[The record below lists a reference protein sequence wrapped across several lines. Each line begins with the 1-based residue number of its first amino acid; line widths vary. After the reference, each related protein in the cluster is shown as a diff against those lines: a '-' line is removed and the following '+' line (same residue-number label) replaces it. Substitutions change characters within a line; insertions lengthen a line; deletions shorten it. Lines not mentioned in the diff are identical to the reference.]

1 MQIFIKN
8 IEKILKKFCTTP
20 VLLAAIFLL
29 MSQPLFYSVVSLA
42 QELKPSPLSLLPGV
56 IYYYPETG
64 IKLLA
69 YILAVPT
76 FFIYY
81 GFFFWL
87 INHPNTKITKNYIRV
102 LRSWKKTLLWFLFAG
117 VMFGV
122 SRASS
127 VFIVRLVAFAFVFL
141 FPMFRSVV
149 WINKILPV
157 LYKFALLFAGVWF
170 LYIVLPPIL
179 LPLKVPNEYLNI
191 PTHFTWTKIKETANK
206 KGKNDLLAVLP
217 DTESSFFKNY
227 NPLLN
232 PKDRLALCM
241 DVSDI
246 TPFVRAEENKPLNG
260 DHSFFVQGNRLCF
273 SWIMEEKTENFISG
287 LLNKEEEREFRNI
300 LSRLELEYNTL
311 VNITFKN
318 KPQIEVLKK
327 IWPQLHWQ
335 VLSRGFIHHH
345 NHLFGPAHAYLKG
358 QPVRELFMQY
368 GFLNTIGLAWLL
380 DNTVGFNYSNYI
392 HFYYL
397 FYPLYYICLFWFAWI
412 LLKDKHYWS
421 SLLFIAVGALSGMTY
436 LSIILGPGT
445 NPARHFFD
453 IFTIITFYLYLTKNS
468 KCWLALSLFSVW
480 LGILNNMHFGAF
492 MFISLAGVLFI
503 KNVSD
508 WKNKNTFELISLV
521 LLAIVS
527 LLLFGMYSV
536 GSRSVEEYFLHGL
549 LAFPFRNTLI
559 MAIFFLISLI
569 YLLIAYHWK
578 KHLPKNYL
586 LLLLVFYSQG
596 VLLYFLRS
604 AAAVHLYAMLPIFA
618 LTVLLALQLFFDTI
632 YPNSIKKK
640 KQASYVIISLS
651 VIFFL
656 CTLYPFEHSRKE
668 TIGRLQDRQ
677 SYYWTLPNTF
687 FETTM
692 PQEPF
697 AQAASLINKY
707 VSGPAIYLISQ
718 YDNILPIVSDKYN
731 KMPFVDM
738 QWYLFTKKE
747 FNLALDT
754 IQKNKPE
761 YLFVDSDIERNFF
774 LDIIRKETPVI
785 GYLYEESIWRA
796 ERLTQMQKIFEKVQ
810 ADYEPVERGELIT
823 VYRRKKSR

>member
-1 MQIFIKN
+1 MPSFIN
-8 IEKILKKFCTTP
+8 NMEKFFKKFFTTP
-20 VLLAAIFLL
+20 VLLALFFLL
-29 MSQPLFYSVVSLA
+29 MSHPLFYSVVSLA
-42 QELKPSPLSLLPGV
+42 QELQPRPLSFLPGV

-64 IKLLA
+64 IKLLT

-76 FFIYY
+76 FFLYY

-87 INHPNTKITKNYIRV
+87 INHPNKKITKIYIRI
-102 LRSWKKTLLWFLFAG
+102 LRSCKKTLLWFIVAGIMFAI
-117 VMFGV
+117 
-122 SRASS
+122 SRYSAN
-127 VFIVRLVAFAFVFL
+127 VIVRVLAFLFVFL
-141 FPMFRSVV
+141 FPLLKNMVSGY
-149 WINKILPV
+149 KILPIIYKLSVIFAV
-157 LYKFALLFAGVWF
+157 LWF
-170 LYIVLPPIL
+170 CYIVLPPIL
-179 LPLKVPNEYLNI
+179 FPLKVANEYLNI
-191 PTHFTWTKIKETANK
+191 PTHFTWTRVKKKAQKNGEKE
-206 KGKNDLLAVLP
+206 LLAVLP
-217 DTESSFFKNY
+217 DTESTFFKNY

-232 PKDRLALCM
+232 PKDRLSLCM
-241 DVSDI
+241 EVSDI
-246 TPFVRAEENKPLNG
+246 NPFVRAENNKPLNG
-260 DHSFFVQGNRLCF
+260 DHSFFVKDNQLCF

-287 LLNKEEEREFRNI
+287 LLNKEEEQKFRNI
-300 LSRLELEYNTL
+300 LSRLELEYNSL
-311 VNITFKN
+311 VNVTFKN

-358 QPVRELFMQY
+358 QPIRELFMQY
-368 GFLNTIGLAWLL
+368 GFLNTIGLAWVL
-380 DNTVGFNYSNYI
+380 DHTVGFNYSTYI

-412 LLKDKHYWS
+412 LFRDKNYLTS
-421 SLLFIAVGALSGMTY
+421 QLFLSVGALSGMTY

-453 IFTIITFYLYLTKNS
+453 IFSVITFYLYLTKQS
-468 KCWLALSLFSVW
+468 KRWLVLSLITVW

-503 KNVSD
+503 KNISN
-508 WKNKNTFELISLV
+508 WKNKNVFELAALGVLTIISL
-521 LLAIVS
+521 A
-527 LLLFGMYSV
+527 LFGIYSV
-536 GSRSVEEYFLHGL
+536 GSRSVEGYFLHGL

-559 MAIFFLISLI
+559 ACIFLLISLI
-569 YLLIAYHWK
+569 YLLLAYHWK
-578 KHLPKNYL
+578 KHLPKVYV

-604 AAAVHLYAMLPIFA
+604 AASVHLYAMLPVFA
-618 LTVLLALQLFFDTI
+618 LTVLLALQLFFETI
-632 YPNSIKKK
+632 YSNSRK
-640 KQASYVIISLS
+640 KQRLASWVIVVFSF
-651 VIFFL
+651 IFFL
-656 CTLYPFEHSRKE
+656 GNLYPFEHSRKE

-692 PQEPF
+692 PQAPF
-697 AQAASLINKY
+697 AEAANLINKY

-738 QWYLFTKKE
+738 QWYLFTPKE
-747 FNLALDT
+747 FNLAVDT
-754 IQKNKPE
+754 IKKDKPE
-761 YLFVDSDIERNFF
+761 YLFVDADIQRNFF

-796 ERLTQMQKIFEKVQ
+796 ERLTQMQNIFKEIQ
-810 ADYEPVERGELIT
+810 NDYEPIESGELIT
-823 VYRRKKSR
+823 VYKRKTV